1 MRKVR
6 EVLRLKHAL
15 GLSYREISE
24 ATGVGKT
31 VVGEYIRRAEV
42 IGITW
47 PVPEA
52 IEDAELERRL
62 FPVGTEAALMQRG
75 LVDWPRLHRELKRRG
90 VTLVLLHAP
99 LHTMLAR
106 RAGLP

>member
-6 EVLRLKHAL
+6 EVLRLRHAL
-15 GLSYREISE
+15 GLSFRQISE

-31 VVGEYIRRAEV
+31 VVGEYVRRAGV

-52 IEDAELERRL
+52 LDDAELDRRL
-62 FPVGTEAALMQRG
+62 FPVAGETGPPRATI
-75 LVDWPRLHRELKRRG
+75 DWRKVHEEMKRPS
-90 VTLVLLHAP
+90 VTLVLLWQEY
-99 LHTMLAR
+99 
-106 RAGLP
+106 RAGV